1 MDENMDLKMES
12 LALKGHIQQTRLIFF
27 LQVIHILCDK
37 KNIDSLTLRRKNNN
51 TPYLDS
57 DILGI

>member
-12 LALKGHIQQTRLIFF
+12 LALKGHIQQPRLIFF

-37 KNIDSLTLRRKNNN
+37 KIYSLTLRRKNNN